1 MTESSNLP
9 RETPAPGSAADAV
22 RAVLSFAR
30 LLRQRSSYV
39 VVAVVVTCMLGALY
53 YTTST
58 RFYEARAALLV
69 IPTGNESWN
78 SSATFDRS
86 QQALIPT
93 YVQLFREDV
102 VLQHAVEYL
111 ARQRQAMVDF
121 GDAPKEKWADVLRA
135 GLTVE
140 RERRTNM
147 IQVAY
152 RSRSQAAAEAVV
164 TAVDRAYLDFIEKN
178 HRDVSAEIV
187 RILDHERVGIET
199 RLNAK
204 HRELLETKRKSG
216 DLGLADTSQAVHPA
230 VQRVLSVNE
239 ELIRVQQKRLEMR
252 ATLAAVESAL
262 QSGGDLRQHLV
273 AVEPMVGRELL
284 MSALGLS
291 PQNTEVLSRVEQKLI
306 DDRARLEKLL
316 QHYGDAHPD
325 VIQSRLVIAEGERYL
340 VEYQQHVQMR
350 LDNMSRRQL
359 GPMLTA
365 MIRQRL
371 AKLTAQEKELQ
382 HQYQIYEAAALE
394 LNDRQVQASIVE
406 NEVERLR
413 HLHDTLLN
421 RIAGIDINQSQAAVR
436 VTVVSD
442 PVASANPVSPRLLL
456 TLLICIASGLAV
468 GVTTVYVLDL
478 LDDRF
483 RSPDEITQQLDTPLL
498 GIVHALPATE
508 QRGLD
513 AVYTFTSFDSAES
526 EAFRTLRTAIAF
538 SGREVDCLGLTSAE
552 PGDGK
557 TTVLVNLGVT
567 YARAGKRTLLID
579 ADMRRPG
586 LSRLLDVRGIAG
598 LSQLLQSR
606 EPIANC
612 TQPSICRMPL
622 ANLHVL
628 PCGSRPSDPVDLLT
642 RARFAELLAWA
653 GSQFDQVLIDCPP
666 VMAASD
672 AAIVGR
678 QADGVLMVLQPEKN
692 HRRLVLRAVQ
702 SLHAMH
708 VPLIGAVANRVDPQ
722 GNSPFLTKVYGYDNY
737 EDSRTIVA
745 RRTVA
750 RRSAA

>member
-1 MTESSNLP
+1 MNP
-9 RETPAPGSAADAV
+9 PPVPAPQTPAPGSAADAL
-22 RAVLSFAR
+22 RALLSFAR
-30 LLRQRSSYV
+30 VLRQRISYV
-39 VVAVVVTCMLGALY
+39 VLAVVIASLLGAFY
-53 YTTST
+53 YATST
-58 RFYEARAALLV
+58 RLYEARAVLLV
-69 IPTGNESWN
+69 IPTGHESWN

-102 VLQHAVEYL
+102 VLQRAVEYL
-111 ARQRQAMVDF
+111 AQQRRTMVDF
-121 GDAPKEKWADVLRA
+121 GELPKEKWSEVLRG
-135 GLTVE
+135 GLSVE

-152 RSRSQAAAEAVV
+152 RSRSHAAAEAVV
-164 TAVDRAYLDFIEKN
+164 AAVDRAYLDFIEKN
-178 HRDVSAEIV
+178 HRDVSAEII
-187 RILDHERVGIET
+187 RILEKERGGIESQ
-199 RLNAK
+199 LNAK
-204 HRELLETKRKSG
+204 HRELLAAKRKSG
-216 DLGLADTSQAVHPA
+216 DLGLPEASQAVHPA

-239 ELIRVQQKRLEMR
+239 ALIRVQQKQLEMR

-262 QSGGDLRQHLV
+262 RSGGDLRQHLV
-273 AVEPMVGRELL
+273 TVEPIVGRELL

-316 QHYGDAHPD
+316 QHYGTAHPE
-325 VIQSRLVIAEGERYL
+325 VIQSRHMIAEGERYL
-340 VEYQQHVQMR
+340 VEYQQHVQTR
-350 LDNMSRRQL
+350 LNKMTHSQL

-365 MIRQRL
+365 MIRERL
-371 AKLTAQEKELQ
+371 EKLNAHEAELQ
-382 HQYQIYEAAALE
+382 HQYQRYEAQAVE

-421 RIAGIDINQSQAAVR
+421 RIAGIDINESQAAVR

-442 PVASANPVSPRLLL
+442 PVAAARPVSPRLLL
-456 TLLICIASGLAV
+456 TVLVSLAAGLTV
-468 GVTTVYVLDL
+468 GVMAVYLIDL

-483 RSPDEITQQLDTPLL
+483 RSPDEITQQLETPLL
-498 GIVHALPATE
+498 SIVRALPATD
-508 QRGLD
+508 QRGID
-513 AVYTFTSFDSAES
+513 GVYAYSSFDSPEV

-538 SGREVDCLGLTSAE
+538 SGRETDCLGVTSAE

-586 LSRLLDVRGIAG
+586 LSRLLDVRGIAW

-606 EPIANC
+606 EPVARCVEPAIYH
-612 TQPSICRMPL
+612 THL

-642 RARFAELLAWA
+642 RTRFAELLAWA

-678 QADGVLMVLQPEKN
+678 QADGVLLVLQPEKN

-702 SLHAMH
+702 SLQAMQ
-708 VPLIGAVANRVDPQ
+708 VPLVGAVANRIGTQD
-722 GNSPFLTKVYGYDNY
+722 NNAFMTKVYGYDHY
-737 EDSRTIVA
+737 EEPGAIKV
-745 RRTVA
+745 RRT
-750 RRSAA
+750 AA